1 MDGAG
6 DRTIL
11 ESLLPQI
18 PALALVALHE
28 YNLYGKVTSLICE
41 VAALVLDRAT
51 TVLASLS
58 HHDPDDALIE
68 PVDENWREVSGC
80 SAPASCTN

>member
-1 MDGAG
+1 M
-6 DRTIL
+6 

-28 YNLYGKVTSLICE
+28 YTLYGKVTSLMCE
-41 VAALVLDRAT
+41 VAALVLDRAV

-68 PVDENWREVSGC
+68 PVDEDWREVSSF
-80 SAPASCTN
+80 SAPAPRTN